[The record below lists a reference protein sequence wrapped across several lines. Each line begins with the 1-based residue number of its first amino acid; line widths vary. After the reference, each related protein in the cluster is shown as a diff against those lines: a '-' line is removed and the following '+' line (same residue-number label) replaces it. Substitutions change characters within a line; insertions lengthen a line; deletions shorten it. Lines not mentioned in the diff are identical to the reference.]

1 MTQQLGIPRFHSCT
15 IHNPIASQYL
25 FQCPTECAEGPQ
37 TFPECQKV
45 YISDNNHRL
54 HMTYVPFP
62 YAPGATVCV
71 LLRQLRENV
80 ACSRWLGPEVAQRSS
95 ALVVPLIMVVSQ
107 EGRAEVPAW
116 RGTAHGLS
124 GTSAHSLCSSQQCGA
139 SYQII
144 RWCCKPS
151 WRLGWWT
158 PPHAL
163 PCLALYWDLP
173 PDLMSLGTAQLFWE
187 VVSFKEKNGGIPV
200 SPGLTER
207 PRVSAGAES
216 LNPSIPCP

>member
-37 TFPECQKV
+37 MFPECQKV
-45 YISDNNHRL
+45 YISDSNHRL
-54 HMTYVPFP
+54 YMTYVPFP

-80 ACSRWLGPEVAQRSS
+80 ACSRWPGPEVAQRSS

-107 EGRAEVPAW
+107 EGRAEGPAW

-124 GTSAHSLCSSQQCGA
+124 VTSAHSLCSSQERGA
-139 SYQII
+139 SYQIL

-163 PCLALYWDLP
+163 PCLVLRSATWSYVPGDCSVILRSGVIQRERWGHPSVPRAHWWDQGCL
-173 PDLMSLGTAQLFWE
+173 LG
-187 VVSFKEKNGGIPV
+187 
-200 SPGLTER
+200 
-207 PRVSAGAES
+207 
-216 LNPSIPCP
+216 LNP